1 MPFSLK
7 AMFTADEW
15 FKTMIVLASVFLFIS
30 LTVNL
35 HADNGLVAL
44 ISLTVLFWSLGEM
57 AYRPYRQALDLSQ
70 QGRVVGKYSGRPR
83 VLNGSGLALQVIS
96 ITWSIFAVIRAI
108 HLYWPW

>member
-44 ISLTVLFWSLGEM
+44 ISLAVLFWSLGEM
-57 AYRPYRQALDLSQ
+57 AYRPYRQALDLSPRGQ
-70 QGRVVGKYSGRPR
+70 VVGKYSGRPR
-83 VLNGSGLALQVIS
+83 VLNGSGLALQGIAIVW
-96 ITWSIFAVIRAI
+96 TIFSGLRAF